1 MSKSEIKIRELKDTD
16 VSVAAELMLRLKKL
30 NGEFDSIFNVS
41 DGAKTEAEQILRE
54 ALKDKARHIAYV
66 SERGGKVVGLIVINL
81 IHRCYYEPEMEARIV
96 DFYIMPEGRRTGAGK
111 GLVDMAYKEL
121 KARNVKLITAEFP
134 ALNPIAMKFYKGL
147 GFREIVGIYGKML
160 E

>member
-1 MSKSEIKIRELKDTD
+1 MSKSEIKIRDLKETD
-16 VSVAAELMLRLKKL
+16 VPVAAELMMRLKKL

-41 DGAKTEAEQILRE
+41 EGAKSEAEQILKE
-54 ALKDKARHIAYV
+54 ALKDKAKHIAYV
-66 SERGGKVVGLIVINL
+66 SERDGKVLGLIVINL
-81 IHRCYYEPEMEARIV
+81 IHRCYYTPEVEARIV

-111 GLVDMAYKEL
+111 LLVDRTYKEL

-134 ALNPIAMKFYKGL
+134 SLNPIAMKFYKGL

>member
-1 MSKSEIKIRELKDTD
+1 MSKSEIKIRELKETD
-16 VSVAAELMLRLKKL
+16 ISAGAELMLRLKKL

-41 DGAKTEAEQILRE
+41 DGANAEAEQILKD
-54 ALKDKARHIAYV
+54 ALKNKNNHLAYV
-66 SERGGKVVGLIVINL
+66 SERDGKVLGLIVINL
-81 IHRCYYEPEMEARIV
+81 IHRCYYTPEIEARIV
-96 DFYIMPEGRRTGAGK
+96 EFYIMPEGRRTGSGK
-111 GLVDMAYKEL
+111 LLVDRAYKEL

-160 E
+160 D